1 MATANF
7 EASDEALLDIT
18 SGIPGPQ
25 EGESISDYRARLD
38 RRLMDIVAAVGG
50 RSRLV
55 DAFIHDHSDQKLGPT
70 EQFYNAVRQR
80 FIPDEFEE

>member
-38 RRLMDIVAAVGG
+38 RRLMDIVAAVGD
-50 RSRLV
+50 RKRRV
-55 DAFIHDHSDQKLGPT
+55 DAFIHDHSEPKGEPAD
-70 EQFYNAVRQR
+70 QFYNAVRKR
-80 FIPDEFEE
+80 FEE

>member
-38 RRLMDIVAAVGG
+38 RKLMEIVAAVGD
-50 RSRLV
+50 RKRRV
-55 DAFIHDHSDQKLGPT
+55 DAFIHDHSEPKGEPAD
-70 EQFYNAVRQR
+70 QFYNAVRKR
-80 FIPDEFEE
+80 FEE

>member
-38 RRLMDIVAAVGG
+38 RKLMEIVAAVGD
-50 RSRLV
+50 RKRRV
-55 DAFIHDHSDQKLGPT
+55 DAFIHDHSEPKCEPAD
-70 EQFYNAVRQR
+70 QFYNAVRKR
-80 FIPDEFEE
+80 FEE

>member
-38 RRLMDIVAAVGG
+38 RKLMEIVAAVGD
-50 RSRLV
+50 RKRRV
-55 DAFIHDHSDQKLGPT
+55 DAFIHDHSEPKGEPGD
-70 EQFYNAVRQR
+70 QFYNAVRKR
-80 FIPDEFEE
+80 FEE

>member
-18 SGIPGPQ
+18 FGIPGPQ

-38 RRLMDIVAAVGG
+38 RRLMEIVAAVGN
-50 RSRLV
+50 RKRRV
-55 DAFIHDHSDQKLGPT
+55 DAFIHDHSEPKGEPAD
-70 EQFYNAVRQR
+70 QFYNAVRKR
-80 FIPDEFEE
+80 FEE

>member
-38 RRLMDIVAAVGG
+38 RRLMEIVAAVGN
-50 RSRLV
+50 RKRRV
-55 DAFIHDHSDQKLGPT
+55 DAFIHDHSEPKGEPAD
-70 EQFYNAVRQR
+70 QFYNAVRKR
-80 FIPDEFEE
+80 FEE

>member
-38 RRLMDIVAAVGG
+38 RKLMEIVAAVGD
-50 RSRLV
+50 RKRRV
-55 DAFIHDHSDQKLGPT
+55 DAFIHDHSEPKCEPSD
-70 EQFYNAVRQR
+70 QFYNAVRKR
-80 FIPDEFEE
+80 FEE